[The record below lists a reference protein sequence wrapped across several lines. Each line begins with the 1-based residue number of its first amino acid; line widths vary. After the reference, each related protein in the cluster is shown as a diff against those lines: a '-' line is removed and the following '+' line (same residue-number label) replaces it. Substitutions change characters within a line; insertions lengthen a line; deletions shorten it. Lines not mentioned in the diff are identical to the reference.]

1 MLTMQFIL
9 QTKEQS
15 MNYLLWIF
23 VALMHIIIA
32 FCLLSIYTLIFEMI
46 MLKEESVLMV
56 LFFYGFKINWQLNTS
71 KINPN

>member
-9 QTKEQS
+9 PNSKEQS

-46 MLKEESVLMV
+46 LLKEESALMI
-56 LFFYGFKINWQLNTS
+56 LFSMALK
-71 KINPN
+71 